1 MQYGRGPAVR
11 VIGFLASF
19 NTEVEGSWTEGSLLR
34 ELTDVELCWNA
45 LHLPEAMC
53 SIKS

>member
-1 MQYGRGPAVR
+1 MS

-19 NTEVEGSWTEGSLLR
+19 NVQVEESGAEGPLLL
-34 ELTDVELCWNA
+34 ELTDVELCLNSM
-45 LHLPEAMC
+45 HLPGCMC

>member
-1 MQYGRGPAVR
+1 MN

-19 NTEVEGSWTEGSLLR
+19 NIEVEGSWTEGPLLL
-34 ELTDVELCWNA
+34 ELTDVELCLNSM
-45 LHLPEAMC
+45 HLPECIC